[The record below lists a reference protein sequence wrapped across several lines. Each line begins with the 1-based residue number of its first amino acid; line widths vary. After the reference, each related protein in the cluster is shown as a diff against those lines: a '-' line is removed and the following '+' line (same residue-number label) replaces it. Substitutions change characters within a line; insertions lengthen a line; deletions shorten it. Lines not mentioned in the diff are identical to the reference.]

1 MWYNIENELRGRP
14 MLNCSYEN
22 FLLCQ
27 ILWIGY
33 QDGSISSE
41 DIKQVLVNLMGEKNF
56 EKMLKK
62 FEKTLDKSNQM

>member
-1 MWYNIENELRGRP
+1 

-33 QDGSISSE
+33 QDGSISIE
-41 DIKQVLVNLMGEKNF
+41 DIKQILINLMGEKNF
-56 EKMLKK
+56 EKMLKNLPK
-62 FEKTLDKSNQM
+62 MLDKSNQK

>member
-1 MWYNIENELRGRP
+1 
-14 MLNCSYEN
+14 MLKCTYEN

-33 QDGSISSE
+33 QDGCISSE

-62 FEKTLDKSNQM
+62 FEKTLDKSNQK

>member
-1 MWYNIENELRGRP
+1 
-14 MLNCSYEN
+14 MLKCSYEN

-33 QDGSISSE
+33 QDGSISLE
-41 DIKQVLVNLMGEKNF
+41 DIKQMIVRYVGEENF
-56 EKMLKK
+56 EKILKN

>member
-1 MWYNIENELRGRP
+1 

-33 QDGSISSE
+33 QDGSISLE
-41 DIKQVLVNLMGEKNF
+41 DIKQVLVSLMGEKNF
-56 EKMLKK
+56 EKLLKK
-62 FEKTLDKSNQM
+62 VKKTLDKSNQM

>member
-1 MWYNIENELRGRP
+1 
-14 MLNCSYEN
+14 MLKCSYEN

-41 DIKQVLVNLMGEKNF
+41 DIKHVLVNLMGEKNF
-56 EKMLKK
+56 EKMLKITK
-62 FEKTLDKSNQM
+62 KCLTKESKCDII

>member
-1 MWYNIENELRGRP
+1 

-33 QDGSISSE
+33 QEGSFSLE
-41 DIKQVLVNLMGEKNF
+41 DIKQMLISYVGEENF
-56 EKMLKK
+56 EKMLKNLQ
-62 FEKTLDKSNQM
+62 KTLDKSSQM

>member
-1 MWYNIENELRGRP
+1 

-33 QDGSISSE
+33 QNGSISLE
-41 DIKQVLVNLMGEKNF
+41 DIKKMLINYMGEENF
-56 EKMLKK
+56 EKLLKK
-62 FEKTLDKSNQM
+62 VEKMLDKSN